1 LGGVL
6 DVTAAMT
13 IPCGFARGAIPGI
26 LPLMLAPLIIVAGLV
41 VTAYSRQN
49 AG

>member
-1 LGGVL
+1 
-6 DVTAAMT
+6 MT

-26 LPLMLAPLIIVAGLV
+26 LPLMLAPLSIVAGLV

>member
-1 LGGVL
+1 
-6 DVTAAMT
+6 MT
-13 IPCGFARGAIPGI
+13 IPCGFARGAIPGT
-26 LPLMLAPLIIVAGLV
+26 LPLMFAPLIIAAGLV